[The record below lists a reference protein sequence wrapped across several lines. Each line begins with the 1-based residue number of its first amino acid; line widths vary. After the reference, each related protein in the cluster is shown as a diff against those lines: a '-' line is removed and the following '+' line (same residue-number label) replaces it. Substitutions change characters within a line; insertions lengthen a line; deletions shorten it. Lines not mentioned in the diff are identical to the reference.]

1 LVTTVGKK
9 LNFVF
14 GKHVTKWLDVIL
26 AKEATN
32 QVARADIRIGDTVLA
47 KDVPATYLLGL
58 EKKVAKF
65 REVLDVIPT
74 LAPSVKWE
82 RDETKGPDIWS
93 AVHAEQKVRTKQVI
107 QHKVLYE
114 ATPEHPAQ
122 IERWQEQSVIGMFSK
137 SVWSGMLSPAEK
149 SELLERLDVFERAV
163 KQARQRANSTELLK
177 KKIGKDIVNYLM
189 KGDLP
194 AAVS

>member
-1 LVTTVGKK
+1 M
-9 LNFVF
+9 
-14 GKHVTKWLDVIL
+14 
-26 AKEATN
+26 
-32 QVARADIRIGDTVLA
+32 
-47 KDVPATYLLGL
+47 
-58 EKKVAKF
+58 
-65 REVLDVIPT
+65 
-74 LAPSVKWE
+74 
-82 RDETKGPDIWS
+82 
-93 AVHAEQKVRTKQVI
+93 RTKQVI
-107 QHKVLYE
+107 QQKVLYE